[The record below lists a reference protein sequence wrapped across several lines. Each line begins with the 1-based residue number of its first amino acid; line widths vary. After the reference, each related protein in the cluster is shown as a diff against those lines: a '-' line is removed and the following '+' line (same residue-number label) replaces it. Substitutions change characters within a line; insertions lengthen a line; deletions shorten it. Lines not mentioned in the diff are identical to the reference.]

1 MFFLAGILITI
12 GAILPSFAWL
22 IFFLREDVHPEPKK
36 LILYALSLGAL
47 STVPALLLQIGIQG
61 ALNVLVANLPIVI
74 LLAFSEEFF
83 KFLVV
88 WLGIRRNPSF
98 DEPVDAMIYM
108 IAAALGFAMIENLFI
123 IGSILDNISLASL
136 SSTLNVLILRFVGA
150 TLLHVVS
157 SAFLGFYWAKRQIG
171 LGLIVATLVHSI
183 FNYLILVFPDNSLL
197 YASVFIIFVSFFVF
211 QDFEKLKT
219 S

>member
-1 MFFLAGILITI
+1 MFFLTGILITI

-47 STVPALLLQIGIQG
+47 STVPALLLQIGIQEV
-61 ALNVLVANLPIVI
+61 LNVLIVNLPIVI
-74 LLAFSEEFF
+74 LLAFSEELF
-83 KFLVV
+83 KFLAV

-98 DEPVDAMIYM
+98 DEPVDAMVYM
-108 IAAALGFAMIENLFI
+108 IAAALGFAMVENLFI
-123 IGSILDNISLASL
+123 IGSVLDNISLASL

-157 SAFLGFYWAKRQIG
+157 SAFLGFYWAKRRVG
-171 LGLIVATLVHSI
+171 LGLVVATLVHSI

-197 YASVFIIFVSFFVF
+197 YAGIFIIFVSFFVF